1 MSLQLILGSSGSGK
15 SRYLYEKLIQES
27 IAHPKENFILIV
39 PEQFSMQTQK
49 DIVALHPKHG
59 VMNID
64 IVSFGR
70 LSYRV
75 FSEVGAM
82 QLPVLDDTGK
92 NLLLRKVL
100 ENKKEELKLYG
111 NKRHTPGMV
120 SEIKSVVSEFYQY
133 GIRQEE
139 QEKMLS
145 CAKKKP
151 MLHAKLSDIQVII
164 QEFER
169 FMAEHYITKE
179 EQLDVLCHVINE
191 SKKVKESSIWMDG
204 FTGFTPIQYQL
215 IGLLLTLSPKV
226 TLTVTIDARE
236 NPYHIGG
243 EQELFHMSKEMIS
256 HMVHLTEERQVKKE
270 KDIVLSGE
278 EHHRFEQAE
287 PLFWLERNLFRY
299 PYTPYTKKQDVIS
312 IHVAGNPAKEAASV
326 AREIVSLVREKG
338 YRYRDIAI
346 IAGDLELYRDGLEE
360 ALSENQLPYFV
371 DQKKGLMG
379 NPCVEFIRSTLEMIA
394 DNFSYES
401 VFRYLKS
408 NMTSIAREDV
418 DLLENYCL
426 AMGIRGQ
433 RQWEKLWVRS
443 MKKDEPL
450 ELEKMNQL
458 REAVLAPIQNLA
470 STWKRKKGTVQEK
483 MEALYRFL
491 QEIQL
496 QEKMEAYEKSFRE
509 QGNLAKEKEYKQV
522 YPLVMELFDKVVGL
536 LGEEQISAQEL
547 NGILDAGFE
556 ELKVGLIPPSID
568 QILIGDMERTRLNGI
583 RALFFLGLN
592 DGIIPKNNGK
602 GGLLSQME
610 RQFLKEEQITL
621 SPTQK
626 ENAYIQKFYLYLNL
640 TKPSE
645 RLYLSY
651 SRNTQEG
658 EAIRPSYLVYTM
670 EKLFPELVQVDE
682 DQIEDSIRQITTPE
696 GTLHYWIS
704 KLLEFGQN
712 PVLDTADPVFL
723 ELTSWYLG
731 QSDWKEKT
739 ERLFEAISY
748 HNEESGIGKL
758 AAAALY
764 GPQPINSVTRLERYA
779 ACAFAHFLTYGLRL
793 AKRQEFEM
801 AAVDMGNLFHN
812 TIERYSNKVK
822 ENGLKWS
829 AVTSEEQE
837 KMVKECVEEA
847 SADYKN
853 HVLQS
858 TARNAYFIDRLE
870 RIVNRTV
877 WALKKQLQ
885 KGKFEPV
892 NYEVTFSVADE
903 LNALTIPISDQEKMR
918 LVGRL
923 DRMDRY
929 EDDEQIYIKVIDY
942 KSGVTQFDLSSVYYG
957 LQIQLV
963 VYMEAVMETERRKR
977 VEKTVIPAGIFYYNI
992 QDPVIEETDEMGE
1005 EQVEKELLSRLRMN
1019 GLVNSASEVIALLDS
1034 SMDKRSDVIPISYN
1048 KDGSL
1053 TKNSSAVNTRQ
1064 FDAVSTYVRNMIRRM
1079 GVEILNGNTQ
1089 IAPYRKGSETGCDYC
1104 EFREVCGFDEKSAG
1118 YEYRKLQE
1126 MDSVELL
1133 QRMETEMTEMDG
1145 KEKMEEMKEIEWK
1158 KTELEEGTR
1167 QEKGE
1172 KEEEEKEWE

>member
-1 MSLQLILGSSGSGK
+1 MSLQLILGGSGSGK
-15 SRYLYEKLIQES
+15 SRYLYQKLIQES
-27 IAHPKENFILIV
+27 IEHPNENFILIV

-49 DIVALHPKHG
+49 DIVALHPRHG

-64 IVSFGR
+64 ILSFGR

-75 FSEVGAM
+75 FSEVGAA
-82 QLPVLDDTGK
+82 QLPVLDDIGK

-100 ENKKEELKLYG
+100 ENKREDLKLYG
-111 NKRHTPGMV
+111 NKRHTPGMI

-133 GIRQEE
+133 GIREEE
-139 QEKMLS
+139 QEKMLL

-151 MLHAKLSDIQVII
+151 MLYAKLSDIQVMIR
-164 QEFER
+164 EFER
-169 FMAEHYITKE
+169 FTEEHYITKE
-179 EQLDVLCHVINE
+179 EQLDVLSHVITE
-191 SKKVKESSIWMDG
+191 SNRIRKSSIWMDG
-204 FTGFTPIQYQL
+204 FTGFTPIQYRL

-236 NPYHIGG
+236 NPYQIGG
-243 EQELFHMSKEMIS
+243 EQELFHMSKEMIA
-256 HMVHLTEERQVKKE
+256 HLMHLTEEQQVKKE
-270 KDIVLSGE
+270 TDIVLDGT
-278 EHHRFEQAE
+278 EHHRFEHAK
-287 PLFWLERNLFRY
+287 PLFWLEKNLFRY
-299 PYTPYTKKQDVIS
+299 PYAVYPKKQDTIS
-312 IHVAGNPAKEAASV
+312 IHVAGNPAKEAAYV
-326 AREIVSLVREKG
+326 AREIVNLVREQG

-346 IAGDLELYRDGLEE
+346 IAGDLERYRDSLEE
-360 ALSENQLPYFV
+360 VLAENQLPYFV
-371 DQKKGLMG
+371 DQKKGMMG

-408 NMTSIAREDV
+408 NMTSIDREDV

-426 AMGIRGQ
+426 AVGIRGQ
-433 RQWEKLWVRS
+433 RQWEKIWVRS

-458 REAVLAPIQNLA
+458 RKAVLLPIQNL
-470 STWKRKKGTVQEK
+470 SNTWKRRKGTVREK
-483 MEALYRFL
+483 MEALHCFL
-491 QEIQL
+491 QEIGL
-496 QEKMEAYEKSFRE
+496 QQKMEDYETAFRE

-522 YPLVMELFDKVVGL
+522 YPLVMELFDKVVEL
-536 LGEEQISAQEL
+536 LGEEPISAQEL

-556 ELKVGLIPPSID
+556 ELKVGLIPPSVD
-568 QILIGDMERTRLNGI
+568 QIVIGDMERTRLNGI

-592 DGIIPKNNGK
+592 DGIIPKNSGK
-602 GGLLSQME
+602 GGILSQME
-610 RQFLKEEQITL
+610 RQFLKEENITL

-645 RLYLSY
+645 LLYLSY
-651 SRNTQEG
+651 SQNTQEG
-658 EAIRPSYLVYTM
+658 EGIRPSYLVHTI
-670 EKLFPELVQVDE
+670 EKLFPALEQIDE
-682 DQIEDSIRQITTPE
+682 EQTEDSFRQITTPE
-696 GTLHYWIS
+696 GTLNYWIL

-712 PVLDTADPVFL
+712 PVLDAADPVFL

-739 ERLFEAISY
+739 ERLFQAISY

-779 ACAFAHFLTYGLRL
+779 ACAFAHFLAYGLRL

-812 TIERYSNKVK
+812 AIERYSNKVK
-822 ENGLKWS
+822 ENGMKWS
-829 AVTSEEQE
+829 TVESEDQE
-837 KMVKECVEEA
+837 RMVKECVEEV
-847 SADYKN
+847 SADYGN

-877 WALKKQLQ
+877 WALQKQLQ

-892 NYEVTFSVADE
+892 DYEVTFSPADE
-903 LNALTIPISDQEKMR
+903 LEALTIPISEQEKMR
-918 LVGRL
+918 LSGRL
-923 DRMDRY
+923 DRMDLY
-929 EDDEQIYIKVIDY
+929 EDEEHIYIKVIDY
-942 KSGVTQFDLSSVYYG
+942 KSGVTEFDLSSVYYG

-963 VYMEAVMETERRKR
+963 VYMEAVMETERRKQ

-992 QDPVIEETDEMGE
+992 KDPVIEETEEMRE
-1005 EQVEKELLSRLRMN
+1005 EQVERELLSKLKMN

-1034 SMDKRSDVIPISYN
+1034 SMEKRSDVIPVSYN

-1064 FDAVSTYVRNMIRRM
+1064 FEAVTAYVRNTIRRM
-1079 GVEILNGNTQ
+1079 GAEILNGNTE
-1089 IAPYRKGSETGCDYC
+1089 IAPYRKGAETGCDYC

-1118 YEYRKLQE
+1118 YEYRRLQE
-1126 MDSVELL
+1126 VDSGEIL
-1133 QRMETEMTEMDG
+1133 QRMEGCD
-1145 KEKMEEMKEIEWK
+1145 KSNS
-1158 KTELEEGTR
+1158 
-1167 QEKGE
+1167 
-1172 KEEEEKEWE
+1172 

>member
-1 MSLQLILGSSGSGK
+1 MSLQLILGGSGSGK

-27 IAHPKENFILIV
+27 IMYPEKNFILLV

-49 DIVALHPKHG
+49 DIVALHPRHG

-70 LSYRV
+70 LSYRILA
-75 FSEVGAM
+75 EVGAT

-100 ENKKEELKLYG
+100 ENKREELKLYG
-111 NKRHTPGMV
+111 QKRHTPGMI

-133 GIRQEE
+133 GIREEE
-139 QEKMLS
+139 QEKMLTY
-145 CAKKKP
+145 AKKKP
-151 MLHAKLSDIQVII
+151 MLYAKLSDMQVII

-169 FMAEHYITKE
+169 FMEEHYITKE
-179 EQLDVLCHVINE
+179 EQLDVLCRVI
-191 SKKVKESSIWMDG
+191 SKSNIIKKSSIWIDG

-215 IGLLLTLSPKV
+215 IGLLLSLSKKV
-226 TLTVTIDARE
+226 ILTVTIDSRE

-256 HMVHLTEERQVKKE
+256 HLVRLTEERQIPKE
-270 KDIVLSGE
+270 KDIVLTE
-278 EHHRFEQAE
+278 ERHHRFEQSDA
-287 PLFWLERNLFRY
+287 LFWLERNLFRY
-299 PYTPYTKKQDVIS
+299 PYDVYTKKQHAIS
-312 IHVAGNPAKEAASV
+312 IHIAGNPMKEAGYV
-326 AREIVSLVREKG
+326 AREIVRLVREKN

-346 IAGDLELYRDGLEE
+346 IAGDLEGYRDSLEE
-360 ALSENQLPYFV
+360 LLAENQIPYFV
-371 DQKKGLMG
+371 DQKKGMMG

-443 MKKDEPL
+443 MKKEKPL
-450 ELEKMNQL
+450 ELERMNQL
-458 REAVLAPIQNLA
+458 REAVLLPIQSLA
-470 STWKRKKGTVQEK
+470 NTWKRRKATVKEK
-483 MEALYRFL
+483 MEVLYGFL
-491 QEIQL
+491 QEIGL
-496 QEKMEAYEKSFRE
+496 QEKMEAYEKTFRE

-522 YPLVMELFDKVVGL
+522 YPLVMELFDKVVEL
-536 LGEEQISAQEL
+536 LGEEQILAQEL

-568 QILIGDMERTRLNGI
+568 QILIGDMERTRLNGV
-583 RALFFLGLN
+583 RVLFFLGLN
-592 DGIIPKNNGK
+592 DGIIPKNSGK

-610 RQFLKEEQITL
+610 RQFLKEEKVTL

-626 ENAYIQKFYLYLNL
+626 ESAYIQKFYLYLNL

-645 RLYLSY
+645 LLYLSY
-651 SRNTQEG
+651 SRTTQEG
-658 EAIRPSYLVYTM
+658 EAIRPSYLVRTI
-670 EKLFPELVQVDE
+670 EKLFPTLIQIDE
-682 DQIEDSIRQITTPE
+682 EKTEDSTKQVTTPE
-696 GTLHYWIS
+696 GTLKYWIS

-712 PVLDTADPVFL
+712 PILEQADPLFL
-723 ELTSWYLG
+723 ELTSWYTK
-731 QSDWKEKT
+731 QPDWKKRT
-739 ERLFEAISY
+739 EQLFEAISY

-764 GPQPINSVTRLERYA
+764 GPQTINSVTRLERYA
-779 ACAFAHFLTYGLRL
+779 TCAFAHFLTYGLRL

-801 AAVDMGNLFHN
+801 AAVDMGNLFHQS
-812 TIERYSNKVK
+812 IERYSNKLK
-822 ENGLKWS
+822 ENEMKWS
-829 AVTSEEQE
+829 MITPEDQQR
-837 KMVKECVEEA
+837 MVKESVEEV
-847 SADYKN
+847 SADYGN

-892 NYEVTFSVADE
+892 SYEVSFSPADQ
-903 LNALTIPISDQEKMR
+903 LDALTIPISDQEK
-918 LVGRL
+918 LQLAGRL
-923 DRMDRY
+923 DRMDLY
-929 EDDEQIYIKVIDY
+929 EDEEHVYIKVIDY
-942 KSGVTQFDLSSVYYG
+942 KSGVTEFDLSSVYYG

-963 VYMEAVMETERRKR
+963 VYMEAAMETERRKR
-977 VEKTVIPAGIFYYNI
+977 VEKMVIPAGIFYYNI
-992 QDPVIEETDEMGE
+992 KDPVIEETEEMGE
-1005 EQVEKELLSRLRMN
+1005 EQIEKELLSKLKMN

-1034 SMDKRSDVIPISYN
+1034 SMDKYSDVIPISYN

-1064 FDAVSTYVRNMIRRM
+1064 FEAVSTYVRNMIRRM
-1079 GVEILNGNTQ
+1079 GAEILNGNTQ
-1089 IAPYRKGSETGCDYC
+1089 ISPYRKGTETGCDYC
-1104 EFREVCGFDEKSAG
+1104 EFREICGFDEKSLG
-1118 YEYRKLQE
+1118 FEYRRLQE
-1126 MDSVELL
+1126 MDNADIL
-1133 QRMETEMTEMDG
+1133 QQME
-1145 KEKMEEMKEIEWK
+1145 KEK
-1158 KTELEEGTR
+1158 
-1167 QEKGE
+1167 EK
-1172 KEEEEKEWE
+1172 WE

>member
-15 SRYLYEKLIQES
+15 SRCLYQKLIQES
-27 IAHPKENFILIV
+27 MEHPEKNFILIV

-49 DIVALHPKHG
+49 DIVELHPRHG

-75 FSEVGAM
+75 FEEVGAA

-100 ENKKEELKLYG
+100 ENKREELKLYG
-111 NKRHTPGMV
+111 NKRYTPGMI

-133 GIRQEE
+133 GIREEE
-139 QEKMLS
+139 QEKMLER
-145 CAKKKP
+145 AKKKP
-151 MLHAKLSDIQVII
+151 MLYAKLSDIKVMI

-169 FMAEHYITKE
+169 FTEEHYITKE
-179 EQLDVLCHVINE
+179 EQLDVLCRVITE
-191 SKKVKESSIWMDG
+191 SNVVKRSSIWLDG

-215 IGLLLTLSPKV
+215 IGHLLTLSPKV

-236 NPYHIGG
+236 NPYRIGG
-243 EQELFHMSKEMIS
+243 EQELFHMSKEMIA
-256 HMVHLTEERQVKKE
+256 HLVRLAEERQIKKE
-270 KDIVLSGE
+270 KDLVLNGE
-278 EHHRFEQAE
+278 KHHRFEHAE
-287 PLFWLERNLFRY
+287 SLFWLEKNLFRY
-299 PYTPYTKKQDVIS
+299 PCIAYTKKQDAIS
-312 IHVAGNPAKEAASV
+312 IHVAGNPAKEASYV
-326 AREIVSLVREKG
+326 AREIVSLVRERG

-346 IAGDLELYRDGLEE
+346 ITGDLERYRDSLEE
-360 ALSENQLPYFV
+360 VLTENQLPYFV
-371 DQKKGLMG
+371 DQKKSMMG

-408 NMTSIAREDV
+408 NMTTIERDDV
-418 DLLENYCL
+418 DRLENYCL

-443 MKKDEPL
+443 MKQEEPL
-450 ELEKMNQL
+450 ELERMNQL
-458 REAVLAPIQNLA
+458 REAVLLPIQNLA
-470 STWKRKKGTVQEK
+470 NTWKRRKGTVREK
-483 MEALYRFL
+483 MESLHHFL
-491 QEIQL
+491 REIGL
-496 QEKMEAYEKSFRE
+496 QKKMEDYEAQFRE

-536 LGEEQISAQEL
+536 LGEEAIPAQEL

-556 ELKVGLIPPSID
+556 ELKVGLIPPLID

-592 DGIIPKNNGK
+592 DGIIPKNSGK

-610 RQFLKEEQITL
+610 RQFLKEEQVTL

-645 RLYLSY
+645 LLYLSY
-651 SRNTQEG
+651 SQNTQEG
-658 EAIRPSYLVYTM
+658 ESIRPSYLVHTI
-670 EKLFPELVQVDE
+670 EKLFPVLGQVDE
-682 DQIEDSIRQITTPE
+682 EKEEDSSRQITTPE
-696 GTLHYWIS
+696 GTLKYWIA
-704 KLLEFGQN
+704 KLLEFSQH
-712 PVLDTADPVFL
+712 PVFDAADPIFL
-723 ELTSWYLG
+723 ELTSWYAR
-731 QSDWKEKT
+731 QSDWKQ
-739 ERLFEAISY
+739 RMDQLFEAVSY

-779 ACAFAHFLTYGLRL
+779 TCAFAHFLTYGLRL

-801 AAVDMGNLFHN
+801 AAADMGNLFHN
-812 TIERYSNKVK
+812 AIERYSNKVK
-822 ENGLKWS
+822 DAGMKWS
-829 AVTSEEQE
+829 EVPSEEQR
-837 KMVKECVEEA
+837 KMVKECVEEV
-847 SADYKN
+847 STDYGN

-892 NYEVTFSVADE
+892 SYEVSFSQADE
-903 LNALTIPISDQEKMR
+903 LDALTIPISDQEKMH
-918 LVGRL
+918 LSGRL
-923 DRMDRY
+923 DRMDLY
-929 EDDEQIYIKVIDY
+929 EDEEHVYIKVIDY
-942 KSGVTQFDLSSVYYG
+942 KSGVAEFDLSSVYYG
-957 LQIQLV
+957 IQIQLV
-963 VYMEAVMETERRKR
+963 VYMEAAMEMERRKR
-977 VEKTVIPAGIFYYNI
+977 MEKTVIPAGIFYYNMK
-992 QDPVIEETDEMGE
+992 DPIIEETEEMRE
-1005 EQVEKELLSRLRMN
+1005 EQVEQELLSKLKMN
-1019 GLVNSASEVIALLDS
+1019 GLVNSASEVIALLDA
-1034 SMDKRSDVIPISYN
+1034 SMDKRSDVIPVSYN

-1053 TKNSSAVNTRQ
+1053 TKNSSAVDTRQ
-1064 FDAVSTYVRNMIRRM
+1064 FEAVTTYVRNTIRRM
-1079 GVEILNGNTQ
+1079 GAEILNGKTE
-1089 IAPYRKGSETGCDYC
+1089 ISPYRKGSTTGCDYC

-1118 YEYRKLQE
+1118 YEYRKLHE
-1126 MDSVELL
+1126 MDQAEIL
-1133 QRMETEMTEMDG
+1133 QLMETQ
-1145 KEKMEEMKEIEWK
+1145 
-1158 KTELEEGTR
+1158 GTISNPDA
-1167 QEKGE
+1167 
-1172 KEEEEKEWE
+1172 

>member
-27 IAHPKENFILIV
+27 IAYPEKNFILIV

-49 DIVALHPKHG
+49 DIVELHPRHG

-70 LSYRV
+70 LSYRILA
-75 FSEVGAM
+75 EVGAT

-100 ENKKEELKLYG
+100 ENKREELKLYG
-111 NKRHTPGMV
+111 HKRYTPGMI

-133 GIRQEE
+133 GIREEE
-139 QEKMLS
+139 QEKMLA
-145 CAKKKP
+145 CAKNKP
-151 MLHAKLSDIQVII
+151 MLYAKLKDMQVII
-164 QEFER
+164 REFER
-169 FMAEHYITKE
+169 FTEEHYITKE
-179 EQLDVLCHVINE
+179 EQLDVLCRVISE
-191 SKKVKESSIWMDG
+191 SSIIKRSSIWMDG

-215 IGLLLTLSPKV
+215 IGLLLTLSSKV
-226 TLTVTIDARE
+226 TITVTMDARE
-236 NPYHIGG
+236 NPYRIGG

-256 HMVHLTEERQVKKE
+256 HLVHLAEERQVPKE
-270 KDIVLSGE
+270 QDWILTGE
-278 EHHRFEQAE
+278 NHHRFEQAE
-287 PLFWLERNLFRY
+287 SLFWLERNLFRY
-299 PYTPYTKKQDVIS
+299 PYTAYSKKQNAIS
-312 IHVAGNPAKEAASV
+312 IHVAGNPAKEASYV
-326 AREIVSLVREKG
+326 AREIVSLIRERE

-346 IAGDLELYRDGLEE
+346 ITGDLERYRDSLEE
-360 ALSENQLPYFV
+360 VLAENQIPYFV
-371 DQKKGLMG
+371 DQKKGMMG

-408 NMTSIAREDV
+408 NMTSIARADV

-443 MKKDEPL
+443 MKKEEPL
-450 ELEKMNQL
+450 ELERMNQL
-458 REAVLAPIQNLA
+458 REAVLLPIQSLSN
-470 STWKRKKGTVQEK
+470 TWKRRKGTVREK
-483 MEALYRFL
+483 MEALHQFL
-491 QEIQL
+491 QEIGL
-496 QEKMEAYEKSFRE
+496 QEKMEAYENEFRK

-583 RALFFLGLN
+583 RVLFFLGLN
-592 DGIIPKNNGK
+592 DGIIPKNSGK

-610 RQFLKEEQITL
+610 RQFLKEEKVTL

-645 RLYLSY
+645 FLYLSY

-658 EAIRPSYLVYTM
+658 EAIRPSYLVYTI
-670 EKLFPELVQVDE
+670 EKLFPTLSQVDE
-682 DQIEDSIRQITTPE
+682 EKAEDSPRQITTPE
-696 GTLHYWIS
+696 GTLKYWIS

-712 PVLDTADPVFL
+712 PIIEEADLIFL
-723 ELTSWYLG
+723 ELTSWYTRQG
-731 QSDWKEKT
+731 DWKERT

-764 GPQPINSVTRLERYA
+764 GPQSINSVTRLERYA
-779 ACAFAHFLTYGLRL
+779 TCAFAHFLTYGLRL

-812 TIERYSNKVK
+812 SIERYSNKIK
-822 ENGLKWS
+822 ENGMKWS
-829 AVTSEEQE
+829 MVTEEDQQR
-837 KMVKECVEEA
+837 MVKEAVEEA
-847 SADYKN
+847 SADYGN

-870 RIVNRTV
+870 RIMNRTV

-892 NYEVTFSVADE
+892 NYEVSFSPADK
-903 LNALTIPISDQEKMR
+903 LNSLTIPISDQEQMY
-918 LVGRL
+918 LAGRL
-923 DRMDRY
+923 DRMDLY
-929 EDDEQIYIKVIDY
+929 EDDEHIYIKVIDY
-942 KSGVTQFDLSSVYYG
+942 KSGVTEFDLSSVYYG

-963 VYMEAVMETERRKR
+963 VYMEAAMETERRKR

-992 QDPVIEETDEMGE
+992 KDPVIEETEEMGE
-1005 EQVEKELLSRLRMN
+1005 EQIEKELLSKLKMN

-1034 SMDKRSDVIPISYN
+1034 SMEKRSDVVPISYN

-1053 TKNSSAVNTRQ
+1053 AKNSSAVNTRQ
-1064 FDAVSTYVRNMIRRM
+1064 FEAVSAYVRNMIRRM
-1079 GVEILNGNTQ
+1079 GAEILSGNTK

-1104 EFREVCGFDEKSAG
+1104 EFREICGFDEKSTG
-1118 YEYRKLQE
+1118 YEYRKLHE
-1126 MDSVELL
+1126 MDSVDIL
-1133 QRMETEMTEMDG
+1133 QQME
-1145 KEKMEEMKEIEWK
+1145 KEVE
-1158 KTELEEGTR
+1158 EEG
-1167 QEKGE
+1167 K
-1172 KEEEEKEWE
+1172 WE

>member
-1 MSLQLILGSSGSGK
+1 MSLQLILGGSGSGK
-15 SRYLYEKLIQES
+15 SRYLYQELIRESMEHPEK
-27 IAHPKENFILIV
+27 NFLLIV

-49 DIVALHPKHG
+49 DIVELHPRHG

-64 IVSFGR
+64 ILSFGR

-75 FSEVGAM
+75 LSEVGAA

-111 NKRHTPGMV
+111 QKRHTPGMV

-133 GIRQEE
+133 GIREEE
-139 QEKMLS
+139 QEKMLA

-151 MLHAKLSDIQVII
+151 MLYAKLSDMQVII

-169 FMAEHYITKE
+169 FTKEHYITKE
-179 EQLDVLCHVINE
+179 EQLDVLCRVIPE
-191 SKKVKESSIWMDG
+191 SNMVKRSSVWLDG

-215 IGLLLTLSPKV
+215 IGLLLMLSLKV

-236 NPYHIGG
+236 NPYRIGG

-256 HMVHLTEERQVKKE
+256 HLIRLAEERQIPKE
-270 KDIVLSGE
+270 KDIVLTGE
-278 EHHRFEQAE
+278 EHHRFRQAE
-287 PLFWLERNLFRY
+287 ALFWLERNLFRY
-299 PYTPYTKKQDVIS
+299 PYLAYKKRQEAVS
-312 IHVAGNPAKEAASV
+312 IHVAGNPAKEAAYV
-326 AREIVSLVREKG
+326 AREIVNLVRERG

-346 IAGDLELYRDGLEE
+346 IAGDLEGYRDSLEE
-360 ALSENQLPYFV
+360 VLNENQLPYFV
-371 DQKKGLMG
+371 DQKKGMMG

-450 ELEKMNQL
+450 ELERMNQL
-458 REAVLAPIQNLA
+458 REAVLLQIQTL
-470 STWKRKKGTVQEK
+470 SSVWKRKKGTVKEK
-483 MEALYRFL
+483 IEALYGFL
-491 QEIQL
+491 KEIGL
-496 QEKMEAYEKSFRE
+496 QEKMEAYESTFRE
-509 QGNLAKEKEYKQV
+509 QGHLAKEKEYKQV

-568 QILIGDMERTRLNGI
+568 QILIGDMERTRLNEI
-583 RALFFLGLN
+583 RVLFFLGLN
-592 DGIIPKNNGK
+592 DGIIPKNSGK
-602 GGLLSQME
+602 GGMFSQME
-610 RQFLKEEQITL
+610 RQFLKEEKITL

-651 SRNTQEG
+651 SRNTQAG
-658 EAIRPSYLVYTM
+658 EAIRPSYLVYTI
-670 EKLFPELVQVDE
+670 EKLFPALEQVDE
-682 DQIEDSIRQITTPE
+682 EKREKELQQITTPE

-704 KLLEFGQN
+704 KLLEFSQN
-712 PVLDTADPVFL
+712 PIQQNADPIFL
-723 ELTSWYLG
+723 ELTSWYAG
-731 QSDWKEKT
+731 QENWKG
-739 ERLFEAISY
+739 RMDQLFEAVSY
-748 HNEESGIGKL
+748 HNTESGIGKL

-812 TIERYSNKVK
+812 SIERYSNKIK
-822 ENGLKWS
+822 ENGMKWS
-829 AVTSEEQE
+829 MVTPEDQQ
-837 KMVKECVEEA
+837 KMVKESVEEA
-847 SADYKN
+847 SADYGN

-892 NYEVTFSVADE
+892 NYEVFFSPADQ
-903 LNALTIPISDQEKMR
+903 LDALTIPISDQENMY
-918 LVGRL
+918 LAGRL
-923 DRMDRY
+923 DRMDLY
-929 EDDEQIYIKVIDY
+929 EDEEHIYIKVIDY
-942 KSGVTQFDLSSVYYG
+942 KSGVAEFNLSSVYYG

-963 VYMEAVMETERRKR
+963 VYMEAAMETEQRKR

-992 QDPVIEETDEMGE
+992 KDPVIEETEEMGE
-1005 EQVEKELLSRLRMN
+1005 EQIERELLSKLKMN
-1019 GLVNSASEVIALLDS
+1019 GLVNRASEVIALLDS
-1034 SMDKRSDVIPISYN
+1034 SMDKHSDVIPISYN

-1053 TKNSSAVNTRQ
+1053 SKNSSAVDTRQ
-1064 FDAVSTYVRNMIRRM
+1064 FEAVSAYVRNRIRQM
-1079 GVEILNGNTQ
+1079 GAEILDGNTQ
-1089 IAPYRKGSETGCDYC
+1089 ISPYRKGTETGCDYC
-1104 EFREVCGFDEKSAG
+1104 EFREVCGFDEKSTG
-1118 YEYRKLQE
+1118 YEYRRLHE
-1126 MDSVELL
+1126 MDNEDILQKMQKEVEEVAG
-1133 QRMETEMTEMDG
+1133 QMIR
-1145 KEKMEEMKEIEWK
+1145 I
-1158 KTELEEGTR
+1158 EEG
-1167 QEKGE
+1167 
-1172 KEEEEKEWE
+1172 EEWQ

>member
-1 MSLQLILGSSGSGK
+1 MSLQLILGGSGSGK

-27 IAHPKENFILIV
+27 IMYPEKNFILLV

-49 DIVALHPKHG
+49 DIVALHPRHG

-70 LSYRV
+70 LSYRILA
-75 FSEVGAM
+75 EVGAT

-100 ENKKEELKLYG
+100 ENKREELKLYG
-111 NKRHTPGMV
+111 QKRHTPGMI

-133 GIRQEE
+133 GIREEE
-139 QEKMLS
+139 QEKMLTY
-145 CAKKKP
+145 AKKKP
-151 MLHAKLSDIQVII
+151 MLYAKLSDMQVII

-169 FMAEHYITKE
+169 FMEEHYITKE
-179 EQLDVLCHVINE
+179 EQLDVLCRVI
-191 SKKVKESSIWMDG
+191 SKSNIIKKSSIWIDG

-215 IGLLLTLSPKV
+215 IGLLLSLSKKV
-226 TLTVTIDARE
+226 ILTVTIDSRE

-256 HMVHLTEERQVKKE
+256 HLVRLTEERQIPKE
-270 KDIVLSGE
+270 KDIVLTE
-278 EHHRFEQAE
+278 ERHHRFEQSDA
-287 PLFWLERNLFRY
+287 LFWLERNLFRY
-299 PYTPYTKKQDVIS
+299 PYDVYTKKQHAIS
-312 IHVAGNPAKEAASV
+312 IHIAGNPMKEAGYV
-326 AREIVSLVREKG
+326 AREIVRLVREKN

-346 IAGDLELYRDGLEE
+346 IAGDLEGYRDSLEE
-360 ALSENQLPYFV
+360 LLAENQIPYFV
-371 DQKKGLMG
+371 DQKKGMMG

-443 MKKDEPL
+443 MKKEKPL
-450 ELEKMNQL
+450 ELERMNQL
-458 REAVLAPIQNLA
+458 REAVLLPIQSLA
-470 STWKRKKGTVQEK
+470 NTWKRRKATVKEK
-483 MEALYRFL
+483 MEVLYGFL
-491 QEIQL
+491 QEIGL
-496 QEKMEAYEKSFRE
+496 QEKMEAYEKTFRE

-522 YPLVMELFDKVVGL
+522 YPLVMELFDKVVEL
-536 LGEEQISAQEL
+536 LGEEQILAQEL

-568 QILIGDMERTRLNGI
+568 QILIGDMERTRLNGV
-583 RALFFLGLN
+583 RVLFFLGLN
-592 DGIIPKNNGK
+592 DGIIPKNSGK

-610 RQFLKEEQITL
+610 RQFLKEEKVTL

-626 ENAYIQKFYLYLNL
+626 ESAYIQKFYLYLNL

-645 RLYLSY
+645 LLYLSY
-651 SRNTQEG
+651 SRTTQEG
-658 EAIRPSYLVYTM
+658 EAIRPSYLVRTI
-670 EKLFPELVQVDE
+670 EKLFPTLIQIDE
-682 DQIEDSIRQITTPE
+682 EKTEDSTKQVTTPE
-696 GTLHYWIS
+696 GTLKYWIS

-712 PVLDTADPVFL
+712 PILEQADPLFL
-723 ELTSWYLG
+723 ELTSWYTK
-731 QSDWKEKT
+731 QPDWKKRT
-739 ERLFEAISY
+739 EQLFEAISY

-764 GPQPINSVTRLERYA
+764 GPQTINSVTRLERYA
-779 ACAFAHFLTYGLRL
+779 TCAFAHFLTYGLRL

-801 AAVDMGNLFHN
+801 AAVDMGNLFHQS
-812 TIERYSNKVK
+812 IERYSNKLK
-822 ENGLKWS
+822 ENEMKWS
-829 AVTSEEQE
+829 MITPEDQQR
-837 KMVKECVEEA
+837 MVKESVEEV
-847 SADYKN
+847 SADYGN

-892 NYEVTFSVADE
+892 SYEVSFSPADQ
-903 LNALTIPISDQEKMR
+903 LDALTIPISDQEK
-918 LVGRL
+918 LQLAGRL
-923 DRMDRY
+923 DRMDLY
-929 EDDEQIYIKVIDY
+929 EDEEHVYIKVIDY
-942 KSGVTQFDLSSVYYG
+942 KSGVTEFDLSSVYYG

-963 VYMEAVMETERRKR
+963 VYMEAAMETERRKR
-977 VEKTVIPAGIFYYNI
+977 VEKMVIPAGIFYYNI
-992 QDPVIEETDEMGE
+992 KDPVIEETEEMEE
-1005 EQVEKELLSRLRMN
+1005 EQIEKELLSKLKMN

-1034 SMDKRSDVIPISYN
+1034 SMDKYSDVIPISYN

-1064 FDAVSTYVRNMIRRM
+1064 FEAVSTYVRNMIRKM
-1079 GVEILNGNTQ
+1079 GAEILNGNTQ
-1089 IAPYRKGSETGCDYC
+1089 ISPYRKGTETGCDYC
-1104 EFREVCGFDEKSAG
+1104 EFREICGFDEKSLG
-1118 YEYRKLQE
+1118 FEYRRLQE
-1126 MDSVELL
+1126 MDSADIL
-1133 QRMETEMTEMDG
+1133 QQME
-1145 KEKMEEMKEIEWK
+1145 KEK
-1158 KTELEEGTR
+1158 
-1167 QEKGE
+1167 EK
-1172 KEEEEKEWE
+1172 WE